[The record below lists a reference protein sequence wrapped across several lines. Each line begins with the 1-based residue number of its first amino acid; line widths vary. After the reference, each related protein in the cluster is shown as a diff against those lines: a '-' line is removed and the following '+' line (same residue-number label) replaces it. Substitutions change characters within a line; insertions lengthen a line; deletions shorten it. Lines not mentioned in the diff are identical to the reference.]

1 MAIIPADEKV
11 FMVSKSTNTTYS
23 GSASLKAMQEW
34 YTMQD
39 VIDTVGGGGGTPTL
53 QQVTDA
59 GSSTTNYINIDVP
72 GGNDA
77 LVITNTDNRAI
88 TAITTTSEC
97 INASSNDA
105 PAIVA
110 HSENGIA
117 IYTNSNGSG
126 PTVSVGNGADGA
138 GIQIQT
144 GSGYSLN
151 AYSDNSTAVYANA
164 NGSAPTVYVNAGGDG
179 EGIRTETGSGYA
191 INAYSQNNTAIYA
204 NAEGG
209 EPTINVYSDAAKG
222 IYVEAP
228 GYGIHAVSTDNNAIY
243 AYSSSNDAI
252 VGTSIDSN
260 GVTGSSLES
269 SGIYGSSTN
278 GDGVLGNSTDGFGV
292 RGYSTNGFGVY
303 GNSTYGPSVY
313 GTSAN
318 GVGGFFSSGSTY
330 SLVAQQSAA
339 KPGGGSWS
347 AYSDSRVKKNVK
359 PYTKGLNEILLVNPV
374 NYEYNGL
381 GDTIEGTEYTGVI
394 AQEIKEIFPETV
406 STYKAKLNKEDEEST
421 ELYDFTSTAL
431 TFALINA
438 VKELKAEIDLLKAK

>member
-1 MAIIPADEKV
+1 
-11 FMVSKSTNTTYS
+11 MVSKSTNTTYS

-59 GSSTTNYINIDVP
+59 GSETTNTITINPVDQT
-72 GGNDA
+72 A
-77 LVITNTDNRAI
+77 LEIT
-88 TAITTTSEC
+88 
-97 INASSNDA
+97 
-105 PAIVA
+105 
-110 HSENGIA
+110 
-117 IYTNSNGSG
+117 
-126 PTVSVGNGADGA
+126 GADGYDTITVNSTNGA
-138 GIQIQT
+138 GIVISSNGGDGIAAYSDVGYGGSFSSNESSAIAASSVNGSAVYATALGPQSTMYVTNGSTGPGIQIET
-144 GSGYSLN
+144 GNGYALN
-151 AYSDNSTAVYANA
+151 AYSGNGIAVYANA
-164 NGSAPTVYVNAGGDG
+164 EGIAPTVYVNAGGDG
-179 EGIRTETGSGYA
+179 TGILIETGEVGLDVS
-191 INAYSQNNTAIYA
+191 SQNNNAISAYSAGSTAIYA
-204 NAEGG
+204 NSPYSTAIEG
-209 EPTINVYSDAAKG
+209 
-222 IYVEAP
+222 
-228 GYGIHAVSTDNNAIY
+228 H
-243 AYSSSNDAI
+243 SND
-252 VGTSIDSN
+252 GT
-260 GVTGSSLES
+260 GVYGYSLEG
-269 SGIYGSSTN
+269 SGIYGVSTN
-278 GDGVLGNSTDGFGV
+278 SDGVVGSSTDGFGV

-303 GNSTYGPSVY
+303 GTSIYGPSVY

-381 GDTIEGTEYTGVI
+381 ADTVEGTEYTGVI

-406 STYKAKLNKEDEEST
+406 STYKAKLNKEDEEPT

-438 VKELKAEIDLLKAK
+438 IKELKAEIDLLKAK